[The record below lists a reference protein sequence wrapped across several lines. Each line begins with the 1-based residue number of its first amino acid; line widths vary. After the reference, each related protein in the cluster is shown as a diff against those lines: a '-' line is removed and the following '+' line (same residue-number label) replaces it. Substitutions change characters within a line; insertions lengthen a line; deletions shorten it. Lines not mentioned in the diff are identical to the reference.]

1 MIVTLATL
9 NPDHEIFQKS
19 YAPQLMQ
26 KKMQSDSQVTN
37 KDNFFTGLPQLKL
50 SELKGKV
57 GSCFTKEEKLQIR
70 MEREKEKMMKCNARL
85 EKISEQMQEA
95 N

>member
-1 MIVTLATL
+1 V
-9 NPDHEIFQKS
+9 D
-19 YAPQLMQ
+19 
-26 KKMQSDSQVTN
+26 D
-37 KDNFFTGLPQLKL
+37 FFTGLPQLKM

-70 MEREKEKMMKCNARL
+70 MEKEKEKMMKCNARL
-85 EKISEQMQEA
+85 EKISEEMKDV

>member
-1 MIVTLATL
+1 
-9 NPDHEIFQKS
+9 
-19 YAPQLMQ
+19 
-26 KKMQSDSQVTN
+26 
-37 KDNFFTGLPQLKL
+37 
-50 SELKGKV
+50 LKGKV